1 MFRFSMRELLVSTAL
16 AAVAVA
22 WWIDRN
28 RIARIAE
35 ERDVWTFRAESV
47 AEVIR
52 RDGGQVDWN
61 DDEIRVSR
69 TDSAGRRRMI
79 GIPRK
84 PYQTAPALAKA
95 PLGAPMPVRIIRPDS
110 STRAKK

>member
-1 MFRFSMRELLVSTAL
+1 MFRFSMRELLVFTAL

-28 RIARIAE
+28 RIARLAE
-35 ERDVWTFRAESV
+35 ERDLWTFRAESV

-61 DDEIRVSR
+61 DDEITVSR
-69 TDSAGRRRMI
+69 TDSAGLRRMI
-79 GIPRK
+79 MIPRK
-84 PYQTAPALAKA
+84 PYQTAPALALA
-95 PLGAPMPVRIIRPDS
+95 PPGAPMPVRIIRRDS
-110 STRAKK
+110 SNRVKK